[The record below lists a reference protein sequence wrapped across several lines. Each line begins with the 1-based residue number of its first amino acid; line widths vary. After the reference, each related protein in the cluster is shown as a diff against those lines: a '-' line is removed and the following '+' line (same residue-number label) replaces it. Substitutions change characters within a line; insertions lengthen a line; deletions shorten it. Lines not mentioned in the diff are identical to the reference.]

1 MLYCCAKKALSWY
14 YIYTITTVNYLLY
27 KTKSVLKKIFRWII
41 NNDTVIFNFRYGDDI
56 LFCVL

>member
-1 MLYCCAKKALSWY
+1 MLYCCAKKALSLY
-14 YIYTITTVNYLLY
+14 YITITTVNYLLY

-56 LFCVL
+56 IFCVL